1 MEGIDPTLVEVST
14 EVTLDLEL
22 LPLEIITNKAHRGIT
37 KARAGEQTDYRRRFI
52 IEAWRDGKPAARQV
66 TVMDNADEAG
76 NGKITL
82 PVHLKLYAVEYT
94 LAVWTDYV
102 VAGTTT
108 DLYYNTEN
116 LQQVTCTTPYTGSTG
131 YRDCLYGSTTLD
143 LRPYRDEWNVRVQAK
158 VDMVRPL
165 AKYRII
171 ATDVQEF
178 LAKTQR
184 QRDAE
189 GGNNTYTVTF
199 SYGFYFPLGFNT
211 ATGKPMNS
219 VQGVTFSTPLTIP
232 DDGTE
237 KCPLGSDF
245 IFVNGT
251 ESFVPLNIEL
261 ADANGKVVSRTRG
274 LEVPYRRGHLTTLR
288 GNFLTNEMQGGIN
301 IDTGYDDEIDIDLDS
316 F

>member
-1 MEGIDPTLVEVST
+1 
-14 EVTLDLEL
+14 
-22 LPLEIITNKAHRGIT
+22 
-37 KARAGEQTDYRRRFI
+37 
-52 IEAWRDGKPAARQV
+52 
-66 TVMDNADEAG
+66 MDNADEAG

-274 LEVPYRRGHLTTLR
+274 LEVPYPAGTPHHPARQLPHQRNAGRHQHR
-288 GNFLTNEMQGGIN
+288 HRI
-301 IDTGYDDEIDIDLDS
+301 
-316 F
+316 